1 MYGEGGQVRA
11 IKFAI
16 GDIGKP
22 EAFVTVIAKALRS
35 VQIPVEYLK
44 RSN

>member
-1 MYGEGGQVRA
+1 M
-11 IKFAI
+11 
-16 GDIGKP
+16 
-22 EAFVTVIAKALRS
+22 VTLTILIAVIAKALRS